1 MTDTNAL
8 RSAIVDSGLKYKAL
22 AEIMGLSPYALQM
35 KIDNES
41 EFKASE
47 IDTLANTL
55 GMDMQQR
62 DAIFFLQKKWN
73 LITHNFSKEIAAL
86 VLAVQERQGK
96 AVVETTDWAGNVVAE
111 AEKITTDWCGNE
123 VRE

>member
-1 MTDTNAL
+1 
-8 RSAIVDSGLKYKAL
+8 
-22 AEIMGLSPYALQM
+22 
-35 KIDNES
+35 
-41 EFKASE
+41 
-47 IDTLANTL
+47 
-55 GMDMQQR
+55 
-62 DAIFFLQKKWN
+62 LQKKWN
-73 LITHNFSKEIAAL
+73 LITLIFSKEIAAL